1 MADSR
6 SIILNVRSSVGHS
19 GRTSEH
25 GSKHQHGQSVAGC
38 CVLED
43 GTSTTRIGASR
54 ASNLGIVIRDDQYK
68 A

>member
-38 CVLED
+38 CVLSGRDEHD
-43 GTSTTRIGASR
+43 ADRREQSISTVSLYATT
-54 ASNLGIVIRDDQYK
+54 
-68 A
+68 

>member
-6 SIILNVRSSVGHS
+6 SIILSVRSSVEHL

-38 CVLED
+38 CVLSGQDEHEA
-43 GTSTTRIGASR
+43 GGASR
-54 ASNLGIVIRDDQYK
+54 ASNLGIILLLPV
-68 A
+68 